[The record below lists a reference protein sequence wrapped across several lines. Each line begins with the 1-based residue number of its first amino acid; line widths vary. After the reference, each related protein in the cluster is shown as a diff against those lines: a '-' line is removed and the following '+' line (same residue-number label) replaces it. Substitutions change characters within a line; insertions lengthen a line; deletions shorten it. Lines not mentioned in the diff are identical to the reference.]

1 MSVSQA
7 AACKVAVISSDLI
20 PFSTQYAPDST
31 VIVPAGDVK
40 GFAVAIETLLKDDE
54 DRNQR
59 AEKLL
64 DIAKEL
70 DWEATAKRFVGWY
83 SRENPK

>member
-1 MSVSQA
+1 VSQA

-20 PFSTQYAPDST
+20 PFSTQYAQDWT
-31 VIVPAGDVK
+31 VIVPAGDVE
-40 GFAVAIETLLKDDE
+40 GFATAIEKLLTDDK

-59 AEKLL
+59 AEKLF

-83 SRENPK
+83 SRKNLG